1 MTFAKSNNEPIRETV
16 AASLES
22 DGPSG
27 SFLAAVVQLNSTSD
41 LDANWCQARDLIV
54 EAARR
59 GASLVATPE
68 NTNFLGPHDRK
79 VALAE
84 PLDGPTVARFAD
96 LARSLRI
103 YLLLGSYN
111 ERAATPDRCHN
122 TSVLFDPT
130 GAIRAVYRKL
140 HLFDVDL
147 GARGVR
153 FQESATVE
161 PGTEPIV
168 AKTALGSLGMSICY
182 DLRFAEF
189 YQVLTERGARI
200 LAVPSAFTA
209 TTGQAHWEVL
219 IRARAI
225 ENQAYVIAP
234 AQTGRHDDEGLR
246 ASHGESMIVDP
257 WGVVL
262 ARVGEGPGLA
272 LAEIDLQRVER
283 IRREM
288 PVAHHRRCRVMFGFD
303 SR

>member
-1 MTFAKSNNEPIRETV
+1 MNVAKSEEVALSGNDAEPSQPC
-16 AASLES
+16 ASS
-22 DGPSG
+22 S
-27 SFLAAVVQLNSTSD
+27 SFLAAVVQLNCTSD
-41 LDANWCQARDLIV
+41 VEANWRQARDLIV

-79 VALAE
+79 VTLAE

-96 LARSLRI
+96 LARALNI
-103 YLLLGSYN
+103 HLLLGSYN
-111 ERAATPDRCHN
+111 ERATTPERCRN
-122 TSVLFDPT
+122 TSVLFDST
-130 GAIRAVYRKL
+130 GAIRAVYRKI

-147 GARGVR
+147 ETRGVR

-161 PGTEPIV
+161 PGSEPIV
-168 AKTALGSLGMSICY
+168 AETELGSLGMSICY
-182 DLRFAEF
+182 DLRFGEL
-189 YQVLTERGARI
+189 YRELTKRGARMI
-200 LAVPSAFTA
+200 AVPSAFTA

-225 ENQAYVIAP
+225 ENQAYLIAP
-234 AQTGRHDDEGLR
+234 AQTGKHDDEGLR

-272 LAEIDLQRVER
+272 IAEIDPRRIER

-288 PVAHHRRCRVMFGFD
+288 PVARHRRY
-303 SR
+303 